1 MEAISFYL
9 LYPLIWAFS
18 LLPLRILYL
27 FSDFVLYPLL
37 YKVVGYRKKV
47 VRENILSV
55 YPDWSEER
63 RLELEAKFY
72 HYLSDLF
79 IETIKGFSI
88 SFSELNKRVSYAN
101 LEEFNAYFERY
112 DGLVMTAGHV
122 GNYEWLAQHFPQF
135 RHLKMGVPYRKLTNP
150 YFDKAFRASR
160 ERGGATLFHTDKTW
174 DYLREVT
181 GKYLLVLANDQSAPA
196 AKSFWVKF
204 LNRDTSFFEGTEK
217 IARQLNAP
225 VIFVKI
231 SVPKRGHYRVSFHP
245 ITEDPSKEELGHI
258 LNEHA
263 RLLEE
268 NIHAAPQYWL
278 WSHKRWKHK
287 KPAGFTYGFTRSI
300 S

>member
-47 VRENILSV
+47 VRDNILSV

-63 RLELEAKFY
+63 RLELESKFY

-135 RHLKMGVPYRKLTNP
+135 RHLKMGCR
-150 YFDKAFRASR
+150 
-160 ERGGATLFHTDKTW
+160 
-174 DYLREVT
+174 
-181 GKYLLVLANDQSAPA
+181 
-196 AKSFWVKF
+196 
-204 LNRDTSFFEGTEK
+204 
-217 IARQLNAP
+217 I
-225 VIFVKI
+225 
-231 SVPKRGHYRVSFHP
+231 
-245 ITEDPSKEELGHI
+245 
-258 LNEHA
+258 
-263 RLLEE
+263 E
-268 NIHAAPQYWL
+268 N
-278 WSHKRWKHK
+278 
-287 KPAGFTYGFTRSI
+287 
-300 S
+300 